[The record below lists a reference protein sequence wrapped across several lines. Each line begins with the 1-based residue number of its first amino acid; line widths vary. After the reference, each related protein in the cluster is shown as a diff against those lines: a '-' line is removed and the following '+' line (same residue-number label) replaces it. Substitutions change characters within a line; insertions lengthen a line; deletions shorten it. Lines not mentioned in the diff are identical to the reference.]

1 MKIEVSHGEI
11 LDKFSILQIKK
22 KKIKDK
28 QKLQNVQK
36 EYDTL
41 DSKVTE
47 ILETSRSLYEEL
59 LTVNEKLWEIEDD
72 IRACEQQKD
81 FGERF
86 IELARSVYL
95 INDKR
100 AVIKKKINLLT
111 KSELV
116 EEKSYHSIS

>member
-22 KKIKDK
+22 KKIKDE

-41 DSKVTE
+41 ENNVKE

-59 LTVNEKLWEIEDD
+59 LAVNEKLWEIEDD
-72 IRACEQQKD
+72 IRACEQKKD

-95 INDKR
+95 INDER